1 MFKFKKETAVGLF
14 VLVGL
19 IAIAYMS
26 IKLGNVQMFSD
37 KYYPVRANFTDISG
51 LKVNAPVQMF
61 GVKIGF
67 VETIALDQKDAVASV
82 TMMIDKEVEL
92 TDDAIVSV
100 KTNGLIGDKYLKIA
114 PGGLVTHWTGDTL
127 LIRIRQLIWKILS
140 VSSLLGRFKES
151 DFIGLSV

>member
-1 MFKFKKETAVGLF
+1 MKLKKETAVGLF

-19 IAIAYMS
+19 IAVAYMS
-26 IKLGNVQMFSD
+26 VKLGNVHMFSD
-37 KYYPVRANFTDISG
+37 KYYTVHANFTDISG

-67 VETIALDQKDAVASV
+67 VKEIGLDQKDGVARV
-82 TMMIDKEVEL
+82 TMSIEKAVHL

-114 PGGLVTHWTGDTL
+114 PGGLGDPVVEGDTL
-127 LIRIRQLIWKILS
+127 FDTNPAIDLEDLISKFAFGK
-140 VSSLLGRFKES
+140 V
-151 DFIGLSV
+151 

>member
-1 MFKFKKETAVGLF
+1 MKFKKETAVGLF

-19 IAIAYMS
+19 VAIAYMS

-37 KYYPVRANFTDISG
+37 KFYLVKADFTDISG
-51 LKVNAPVQMF
+51 LKVNAPIQMF

-67 VETIALDQKDAVASV
+67 VESISLNQEKGMASV
-82 TMMIDKEVEL
+82 NMFIDKNVKL

-114 PGGLVTHWTGDTL
+114 PGGLGDPVKSGDTL
-127 LIRIRQLIWKILS
+127 FDTNPTIDLEDLISKFAFGK
-140 VSSLLGRFKES
+140 V
-151 DFIGLSV
+151 

>member
-114 PGGLVTHWTGDTL
+114 PGGLGDPIGPGDTL
-127 LIRIRQLIWKILS
+127 LIRIAMIWKILS
-140 VSSLLGRFKES
+140 VSSLLE
-151 DFIGLSV
+151 GLKSLTS

>member
-1 MFKFKKETAVGLF
+1 MFKLKKETAVGLF

-67 VETIALDQKDAVASV
+67 VETIGLDQKDAVASV
-82 TMMIDKEVEL
+82 IMMIDKEVKL

-114 PGGLVTHWTGDTL
+114 PGGLGDPIGAGDTL
-127 LIRIRQLIWKILS
+127 FDTNPAIDLEDLISKFAFGK
-140 VSSLLGRFKES
+140 V
-151 DFIGLSV
+151 

>member
-1 MFKFKKETAVGLF
+1 MKFKKETAVGLF

-19 IAIAYMS
+19 LAIAYMS

-37 KYYPVRANFTDISG
+37 KFYLVKADFTDISG
-51 LKVNAPVQMF
+51 LKVNAPIQMF

-67 VETIALDQKDAVASV
+67 VESISLNQEKGMASV
-82 TMMIDKEVEL
+82 NMLIDKNVKL

-114 PGGLVTHWTGDTL
+114 PGGLGDPVKPGDTL
-127 LIRIRQLIWKILS
+127 FDTNPTIDLEDLISKFAFGK
-140 VSSLLGRFKES
+140 V
-151 DFIGLSV
+151 